1 MSPML
6 LLAQVKIELRSST
19 FRFHGSEGLVARG
32 PGDSDADLELQRR
45 EESHS
50 KVRENLNTSSEEEE
64 ERGRAAASAAA
75 PEELGSAGPA
85 DPVVIVEEEEEGER
99 KEEER
104 EKSPE
109 TEEKSPETDK
119 PEKKRPKVALKPKP
133 TAKTRVVKSKAQ
145 PKAANRSDFI
155 QVEAGR
161 AVLRGTPRL
170 TYEVRGLRGRS
181 EVRRGEG
188 PTPAERVELA
198 PRPPTAERGPSENA
212 PWRRSS
218 AKPSRPKGFRLRS
231 SQSRQYRN
239 LRGLLRLARKKGEG
253 VPQDLKDQIEDFG
266 SGRTETYKVGRVR
279 KRKAAKSPSGEPC
292 SSRTLVRVK
301 WNNKFRNSQQPSN
314 NSDNPSLI

>member
-1 MSPML
+1 MVSPML

-85 DPVVIVEEEEEGER
+85 DPVVIVEEEER

-109 TEEKSPETDK
+109 TDK
-119 PEKKRPKVALKPKP
+119 PEEKRPKVALKPKP

-198 PRPPTAERGPSENA
+198 PRPPTAERGPSESA

-279 KRKAAKSPSGEPC
+279 KRKASKSPSGEPR

>member
-32 PGDSDADLELQRR
+32 PGDSDADRELQRR

-64 ERGRAAASAAA
+64 ERGRAAAPAAA
-75 PEELGSAGPA
+75 LEELGSAGPA
-85 DPVVIVEEEEEGER
+85 DPVVIVEEEEER

-104 EKSPE
+104 
-109 TEEKSPETDK
+109 EKSPETDK

-161 AVLRGTPRL
+161 AVLRGTPRS

-198 PRPPTAERGPSENA
+198 PRPPTAERGPSVNA

-218 AKPSRPKGFRLRS
+218 AKSSRPKGFHLRS
-231 SQSRQYRN
+231 KQSRQYRN

-279 KRKAAKSPSGEPC
+279 KRKASKSPSGEPR

>member
-1 MSPML
+1 MVSPML

-32 PGDSDADLELQRR
+32 PGDSDADRELQRR

-50 KVRENLNTSSEEEE
+50 KVRENLNTSSEEEEE

-104 EKSPE
+104 ER
-109 TEEKSPETDK
+109 EKSPETDK
-119 PEKKRPKVALKPKP
+119 PEEKRPKVALKPKP
-133 TAKTRVVKSKAQ
+133 TAKTRAVKSKAQ

-279 KRKAAKSPSGEPC
+279 KGRLRNRHLESRAVVEP
-292 SSRTLVRVK
+292 
-301 WNNKFRNSQQPSN
+301 W
-314 NSDNPSLI
+314 

>member
-1 MSPML
+1 MVSPML
-6 LLAQVKIELRSST
+6 LLAQVKIELCSST

-32 PGDSDADLELQRR
+32 PGDSDADRELQRR

-64 ERGRAAASAAA
+64 ERGRAAAPAAA
-75 PEELGSAGPA
+75 LEELGSAGPA
-85 DPVVIVEEEEEGER
+85 DPVVIVEEEEGER

-109 TEEKSPETDK
+109 TDK
-119 PEKKRPKVALKPKP
+119 PEEKRPKVALKPKP
-133 TAKTRVVKSKAQ
+133 TAKTRAVKSKAQ

-161 AVLRGTPRL
+161 AVLRGTPRS

-198 PRPPTAERGPSENA
+198 PRPPTAERGPSEIA

-218 AKPSRPKGFRLRS
+218 AKSSRPKGFRLRS

-266 SGRTETYKVGRVR
+266 SGRAETYKVGRVR
-279 KRKAAKSPSGEPC
+279 KKKEGFEIAIWRAA
-292 SSRTLVRVK
+292 
-301 WNNKFRNSQQPSN
+301 Q
-314 NSDNPSLI
+314 

>member
-1 MSPML
+1 MVSPML

-32 PGDSDADLELQRR
+32 PGDSDADRELQRR

-85 DPVVIVEEEEEGER
+85 DPVVIVEEEERE
-99 KEEER
+99 EEER

-109 TEEKSPETDK
+109 TDK
-119 PEKKRPKVALKPKP
+119 PEEKRPKVALKPKP
-133 TAKTRVVKSKAQ
+133 TAKTRAVKSKAQ

-155 QVEAGR
+155 EVEAGR

-253 VPQDLKDQIEDFG
+253 VPQDLKDQ
-266 SGRTETYKVGRVR
+266 TK
-279 KRKAAKSPSGEPC
+279 
-292 SSRTLVRVK
+292 
-301 WNNKFRNSQQPSN
+301 
-314 NSDNPSLI
+314 